1 MLVLLLREAGRMAI
15 CQPCSAHEKR
25 TLIENTDLSDEELRN
40 RQEKAPSLRNASRGS
55 EAFGVPEGLPFK
67 EGVGGGLSRFAPHSE
82 ETAAPVI
89 DAVSLSRHFLKTTR
103 QACIFFCPA
112 RLQCLLR

>member
-40 RQEKAPSLRNASRGS
+40 RQEKAPSLRRRGLGEVSHASR
-55 EAFGVPEGLPFK
+55 LILRK
-67 EGVGGGLSRFAPHSE
+67 RLRLSSM
-82 ETAAPVI
+82 
-89 DAVSLSRHFLKTTR
+89 L
-103 QACIFFCPA
+103 
-112 RLQCLLR
+112 

>member
-15 CQPCSAHEKR
+15 YQPCPAHGKH
-25 TLIENTDLSDEELRN
+25 TLIESTDLSGEELRN

-67 EGVGGGLSRFAPHSE
+67 EGVGGGLSRLEVANRLTFLAGGYGRIVFSE
-82 ETAAPVI
+82 I
-89 DAVSLSRHFLKTTR
+89 DCDLTNRPT
-103 QACIFFCPA
+103 P
-112 RLQCLLR
+112 